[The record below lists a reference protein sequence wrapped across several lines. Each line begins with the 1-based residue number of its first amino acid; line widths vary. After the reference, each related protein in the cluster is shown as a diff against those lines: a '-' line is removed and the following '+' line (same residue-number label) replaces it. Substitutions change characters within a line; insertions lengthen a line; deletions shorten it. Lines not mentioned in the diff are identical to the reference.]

1 MNWRLLAWGMV
12 LVLALG
18 PAGACFGAGDVGLRI
33 SPVLQDVSL
42 PTNRPSVGYS
52 VTIANNTG
60 VDQAFRLGVRD
71 FGSLD
76 ESGGVAFLGD
86 PASEFVQSHGLSE
99 WMSLD
104 KSSVTVPVGGKIQVV
119 VTIRND
125 DKLRLGGHYGVL
137 TAEALTAPGTPASGT
152 RVGVTQVLSSLFLVV
167 KEGSPPPNLRLLSQV
182 LNGNSPWRL
191 PDGVIQRFEDDGD
204 VHVVPRGITT
214 ITDPLGRMVERGV
227 MNEDSGNIL
236 PGSIRRFQTPLAR
249 IARAWVPGRYMMA
262 SSYRY
267 DGKADTQTSTSTF
280 WYVGSGG
287 LVIGVVVLLMI
298 VLAGGLTWW
307 LRRR

>member
-1 MNWRLLAWGMV
+1 MNWRLLARGMV

-18 PAGACFGAGDVGLRI
+18 PAGACFGAEDVGLRI

-42 PTNRPSVGYS
+42 PANKPSVSYG

-60 VDQAFRLGVRD
+60 VDQAFRLAVRD

-86 PASEFVQSHGLSE
+86 PASEFVQAHGLSG

-137 TAEALTAPGTPASGT
+137 TAEALTAPGTPASST

-167 KEGSPPPNLRLLSQV
+167 KDGSPPPNLRLLSQV
-182 LNGNSPWRL
+182 LGGNSLWHL
-191 PDGVIQRFEDDGD
+191 PDGVFQRFEDDGD
-204 VHVVPRGITT
+204 VHVVPRGIIT

-236 PGSIRRFQTPLAR
+236 PGSIRRFQTPLVS
-249 IARAWVPGRYMMA
+249 IAWASLPGRYTITSA
-262 SSYRY
+262 YRY
-267 DGKADTQTSTSTF
+267 DGKLDTQVSTSMF
-280 WYVGSGG
+280 WYVGTGG
-287 LVIGVVVLLMI
+287 VVIGVFALLL